1 LIAVRGKKV
10 KRQQRGQIADALNE
24 RGITTLM
31 TKKNPTHV
39 AHCRCGAVE
48 VGAWGE
54 PIIVNACYCDD
65 CQAAAQRL
73 ATSAY
78 LAPDGG
84 TEFMLFRRDRIACT
98 RGADCLRA
106 MRLTDASKTRRMI
119 AGCCATPMYLAFDD
133 KRPWVSAF
141 RASFGA
147 DAPPV
152 EMRICTRF
160 RRSNE
165 NADDGLPS
173 HRGYPPAMIVRILAA
188 WPLVLFSR
196 PVGALP

>member
-1 LIAVRGKKV
+1 MIGKS
-10 KRQQRGQIADALNE
+10 
-24 RGITTLM
+24 
-31 TKKNPTHV
+31 PTHV

-48 VGAWGE
+48 LGAWGA
-54 PIIVNACYCDD
+54 PIAVNACYCDD

-73 ATSAY
+73 AASADG
-78 LAPDGG
+78 APSVSADGG
-84 TEFMLFRRDRIACT
+84 TEFMLFRRDRIACI
-98 RGADCLRA
+98 RGADRLQA
-106 MRLTDASKTRRMI
+106 MRLTEATKTRRMI

-141 RASFGA
+141 RAGFGA

-160 RRSNE
+160 RRSE
-165 NADDGLPS
+165 AKAEDGLPS
-173 HRGYPPAMIVRILAA
+173 HRGYPPAMMVRILAV
-188 WPLVLFSR
+188 WPRMLFSR

>member
-1 LIAVRGKKV
+1 
-10 KRQQRGQIADALNE
+10 
-24 RGITTLM
+24 M
-31 TKKNPTHV
+31 TKKDPAYR

-48 VGAWGE
+48 VAAWGE
-54 PIIVNACYCDD
+54 PIIVTACYCDD

-73 ATSAY
+73 AVSSNSLPAASA
-78 LAPDGG
+78 DGG

-98 RGADCLRA
+98 RGADRLQA
-106 MRLTDASKTRRMI
+106 TRLTGSSKTRRMI

-160 RRSNE
+160 RRSE
-165 NADDGLPS
+165 KKTDDGLPS
-173 HRGYPPAMIVRILAA
+173 HPGYPPAMIMRILAA
-188 WPLVLFSR
+188 WPLMLFSR
-196 PVGALP
+196 PIGALP

>member
-1 LIAVRGKKV
+1 
-10 KRQQRGQIADALNE
+10 
-24 RGITTLM
+24 M

-48 VGAWGE
+48 VGGWGE
-54 PIIVNACYCDD
+54 PIIVSACYCDD

-73 ATSAY
+73 AAFANLASA
-78 LAPDGG
+78 ASADGG

-98 RGADCLRA
+98 RGADRLQA

-147 DAPPV
+147 NAPPG

-160 RRSNE
+160 RRSE
-165 NADDGLPS
+165 EKAEDGLRS
-173 HRGYPPAMIVRILAA
+173 HPGYPPAMIVRILAA
-188 WPLVLFSR
+188 WPFMLFSR

>member
-1 LIAVRGKKV
+1 
-10 KRQQRGQIADALNE
+10 
-24 RGITTLM
+24 M
-31 TKKNPTHV
+31 TKKDPTHV
-39 AHCRCGAVE
+39 AYCRCGAVE

-54 PIIVNACYCDD
+54 PIIVSACYCDD
-65 CQAAAQRL
+65 CQAAAQQL
-73 ATSAY
+73 AASANS
-78 LAPDGG
+78 APAASADGG

-98 RGADCLRA
+98 RGAHRLQA

-152 EMRICTRF
+152 EMRICARF
-160 RRSNE
+160 RRSE
-165 NADDGLPS
+165 EMAEDGLLS
-173 HRGYPPAMIVRILAA
+173 HPGYPPAMIVRILAA
-188 WPLVLFSR
+188 WPLMLFSR